1 MRLIEE
7 RRGSCVISYVYE
19 PDSYVP
25 LARLDAN
32 GERTE
37 QGGLGTQDDAVFAS
51 ETTTQSI
58 AASAIPT
65 SAESPNHSKPAA
77 NDAESRYWASL
88 RETAQQKAEQLQVP
102 HWGTGTDGP
111 ARQAASTQAK
121 LCEVYYFHTD
131 QVGLPEELSNA
142 QGQLV
147 WQASYKTW
155 GGIDEHLTGNQGHR
169 GNYQNNGKGRSID
182 RAAMTRKLGG
192 GC

>member
-88 RETAQQKAEQLQVP
+88 RETAQQKAEPPLV
-102 HWGTGTDGP
+102 HWGH
-111 ARQAASTQAK
+111 
-121 LCEVYYFHTD
+121 ETD
-131 QVGLPEELSNA
+131 QRCSRPP
-142 QGQLV
+142 
-147 WQASYKTW
+147 
-155 GGIDEHLTGNQGHR
+155 
-169 GNYQNNGKGRSID
+169 
-182 RAAMTRKLGG
+182 AAFAPAGSDVA
-192 GC
+192 